1 VALKNGMTWEQKI
14 DSYEGSPMNIFRID
28 WKDKDKDRDK

>member
-1 VALKNGMTWEQKI
+1 MILEQKI

-28 WKDKDKDRDK
+28 KKKWK

>member
-1 VALKNGMTWEQKI
+1 LEQRI

-28 WKDKDKDRDK
+28 KKNWK